1 MNLSSVLKKAYEQIR
16 GTNRYALTAIVIL
29 AILCIL
35 LGVERVRM
43 GWIMGSLSTQIREKT
58 LKMEEMEHRRDQDA
72 KTFDDMFARMNRRF
86 HIVSDQDV
94 AIQETPFEQKPSA
107 ADVAVARKIADGMTD
122 ISQASLLGAFNE
134 IRKTLGDD
142 QLFVSPSGVFTSRH
156 TAVFEEICRIK
167 KLPFRTKLHWD
178 MDRWK
183 ASFHTET
190 EIVLQDKDPNK
201 PATRFSVSN
210 GQRRVSS
217 HHVTQSSARNAVF
230 PFTVYPSTEN
240 RRNHLLF
247 DASANIP
254 LGGAYAHYY
263 TGCDFADSWDLVYT
277 LPADRLPEDYAL
289 RALPLLPDTEIAS
302 TIAGN
307 AQTFHISSKGKDFA
321 FLIVADTGFLPV
333 AVSCRPKQA
342 DAKTKR

>member
-1 MNLSSVLKKAYEQIR
+1 MNLSRALKKAYQQIR

-35 LGVERVRM
+35 LGLERVRM
-43 GWIMGSLSTQIREKT
+43 GWNMGALSMQIREKT
-58 LKMEEMEHRRDQDA
+58 LKMKEIEYRRDQDA

-86 HIVSDQDV
+86 HIISDQDV
-94 AIQETPFEQKPSA
+94 AIQETPFEQKPSPEDA
-107 ADVAVARKIADGMTD
+107 ALAQKIANGMTN

-134 IRKTLGDD
+134 IRKELGND
-142 QLFVSPSGVFTSRH
+142 QFFVSPSGVFTSRH
-156 TAVFEEICRIK
+156 TAIFEEICRIK
-167 KLPFRTKLHWD
+167 KLPFRTKLYWD

-183 ASFHTET
+183 TSFHTGT
-190 EIVLQDKDPNK
+190 EIVLRDADPTK
-201 PATRFSVSN
+201 PASRFTVSN
-210 GQRRVSS
+210 GQRRVASY
-217 HHVTQSSARNAVF
+217 HVTQSSARNVVF
-230 PFTVYPSTEN
+230 PFIAYPSTEN

-263 TGCDFADSWDLVYT
+263 TGCDFSESWDLIYT

-289 RALPLLPDTEIAS
+289 RALPLLPDTEISS

-307 AQTFHISSKGKDFA
+307 TQTFHISSKGKDFA
-321 FLIVADTGFLPV
+321 FLIVADCAFLPV
-333 AVSCRPKQA
+333 AVSCRPSQA
-342 DAKTKR
+342 SEKTKR